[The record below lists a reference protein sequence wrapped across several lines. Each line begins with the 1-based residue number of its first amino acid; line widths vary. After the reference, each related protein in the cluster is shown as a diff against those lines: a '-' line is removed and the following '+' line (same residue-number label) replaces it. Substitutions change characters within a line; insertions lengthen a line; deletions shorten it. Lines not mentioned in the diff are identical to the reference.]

1 MIRKANTND
10 LEGIVQI
17 NVNAWT
23 INYKGIIDDDFLQKR
38 TVEVVLKRWKESN
51 WIEDNEIS
59 TFVYEENNI
68 IKGFVSQK
76 KDSGKYDCEIGSIYV
91 DPLYQ
96 NKGIGK
102 KLLQYMKTHFK
113 SIGYKSMIIWTI
125 KGFQN
130 NSFYHNQGGKI
141 QEETEYQYGSK
152 KYPGIGFVFEL

>member
-1 MIRKANTND
+1 MIRKANIKD
-10 LEGIVQI
+10 LESIVQI

-23 INYKGIIDDDFLQKR
+23 TNYRNIIDEKFLQTR
-38 TVEVVLKRWKESN
+38 TVEVVLKRWQESN
-51 WIEDNEIS
+51 WIDDKEIS

-76 KDSGKYDCEIGSIYV
+76 KYSGKYDCEIGSIYV

-96 NKGIGK
+96 NHGIGK
-102 KLLQYMKTHFK
+102 KLLQHMKTYFRG
-113 SIGYKSMIIWTI
+113 IGYKNMIIWTI

-130 NSFYHNQGGKI
+130 NLFYKNQGGKI
-141 QEETEYQYGSK
+141 EEETEYEYGNK